1 VSNVFIVFRALRD
14 RYFIRKMDFT
24 HISSWLE
31 LSMEGYLIAICVY
44 VEGELGTEISA
55 ARQPNDVAHTSP
67 LSTMVTSGEG
77 RSFAPFETSSTAI

>member
-1 VSNVFIVFRALRD
+1 MSNVFVIVRVLRD

-31 LSMEGYLIAICVY
+31 LSMEGYLVAISVY

-55 ARQPNDVAHTSP
+55 ERQPRDIAHTSP
-67 LSTMVTSGEG
+67 LSTIVTSCEG
-77 RSFAPFETSSTAI
+77 RSFPPFETSSTAI